1 MKKIRLGDI
10 ATLITKGTTPTTIG
24 FSFVDTGVNF
34 VKIESISVNGE
45 FLSDKFAHITDE
57 CDNKLKRSQLE
68 ENDIL
73 FSITIVIFSYTAS
86 IFTDN
91 LHLI

>member
-1 MKKIRLGDI
+1 MGRPRKPRACLKN
-10 ATLITKGTTPTTIG
+10 TLAEILL
-24 FSFVDTGVNF
+24 FSHFQ
-34 VKIESISVNGE
+34 K
-45 FLSDKFAHITDE
+45 
-57 CDNKLKRSQLE
+57 
-68 ENDIL
+68 NDIL